1 MGIRDKIKEHNSNLV
16 DFLQFLNILD
26 IGEIVVESAIIRDE
40 SRGAHY
46 KEAYPKEDKSYL
58 AHSLFWLEDG
68 AIQNRF
74 QKVETK

>member
-1 MGIRDKIKEHNSNLV
+1 MGIKDKTKEYNSNLV

-46 KEAYPKEDKSYL
+46 KEAYTKEELSYL
-58 AHSLFWLEDG
+58 SHSIFWLEDG
-68 AIQNRF
+68 VIENKF
-74 QKVETK
+74 EKVIKK